1 MLAAKRIYLNLY
13 FFVMACYVF
22 FNKGVAYSYMVEA
35 LWLLGL
41 MLIFLSRR
49 SYEFIWDLRAK
60 LLAFFLVI
68 SILYIPIGLR
78 GYPFLDVIRDSFV
91 FQYGWFVFIVFLFK
105 DEQELVWNKII
116 SIYSWFPVFGL
127 LNFFL
132 QNFVDNFDRFKPFG
146 DISFVWY
153 KYGDMG
159 VHLLISSLVLLVFQQ
174 KRSVR
179 FQAVMAILIL
189 FNLLILTAYSRSG
202 MLAYVLGVLVY
213 IVLSNEAYIRT
224 RVKQYTKYLPIL
236 LMIVVPIY
244 ASIKVQENFQG
255 RKVGIEQ
262 VTQNVGSFVGVSKDA
277 NLEDNKL
284 WRLVW
289 WAKILDYSFSP
300 SYFFQGK
307 GLGMSLSETDE
318 VVAEAEEVRS
328 PHNFHLTVM
337 ARFGVPVFFLWLF
350 WLFLLYKPMFKRQ
363 LNAKTLLISTVLLA
377 FIVNASFDVFLEG
390 PMGAFPFW
398 TWVGLLLMSQAFPN
412 NDAEMNNQNSTN
424 AS

>member
-1 MLAAKRIYLNLY
+1 MLAAKNFYLNLY

-22 FNKGVAYSYMVEA
+22 FNKGVAYSYMVEVI
-35 LWLLGL
+35 WLLGFI
-41 MLIFLSRR
+41 LIFLSRR
-49 SYEFIWDLRAK
+49 SYEFVWDVRAK
-60 LLAFFLVI
+60 LLAFFLLVGI
-68 SILYIPIGLR
+68 IYIPIGLR
-78 GYPFLDVIRDSFV
+78 GHTIFDVIRDSFV

-105 DEQELVWNKII
+105 EQQSMVWNKII
-116 SIYSWFPVFGL
+116 AIYSWFPVFGL

-132 QNFVDNFDRFKPFG
+132 QNFVENFDRFKPFG
-146 DISFVWY
+146 NISFVLY

-179 FQAVMAILIL
+179 FQAVMALLIL

-213 IVLSNEAYIRT
+213 IVLSNEGYIQI
-224 RVKQYTKYLPIL
+224 RVKQYIKYLPLL

-262 VTQNVGSFVGVSKDA
+262 VTQNLGSFAGISNDS
-277 NLEDNKL
+277 NLENNKL

-318 VVAEAEEVRS
+318 ILSEVDEVRS

-337 ARFGVPVFFLWLF
+337 ARFGVPIFCLWLF
-350 WLFLLYKPMFKRQ
+350 WLFLLFKPMFKRQ
-363 LNAKTLLISTVLLA
+363 LNSKTLLISTVLLA

-398 TWVGLLLMSQAFPN
+398 TWVGLLFLTQAFPTKDFN
-412 NDAEMNNQNSTN
+412 ENVSN

>member
-1 MLAAKRIYLNLY
+1 MLAAKKIYLNLY

-22 FNKGVAYSYMVEA
+22 FNKGVAYSYMVEVI
-35 LWLLGL
+35 WLLGFI
-41 MLIFLSRR
+41 LIFLSRR
-49 SYEFIWDLRAK
+49 SYEFVWDVRTK
-60 LLAFFLVI
+60 LLAIFLLVGI
-68 SILYIPIGLR
+68 IYIPIGLR
-78 GYPFLDVIRDSFV
+78 SHTIFDVIRDSFV

-105 DEQELVWNKII
+105 EQQSMVWNKII
-116 SIYSWFPVFGL
+116 AIYSWFPVFGL

-132 QNFVDNFDRFKPFG
+132 QNFVENFDSFKPFG
-146 DISFVWY
+146 NISFVLY

-179 FQAVMAILIL
+179 FQAVMALLIL

-213 IVLSNEAYIRT
+213 IVLSNEGYIQI
-224 RVKQYTKYLPIL
+224 RVKQYIKYLPLL

-262 VTQNVGSFVGVSKDA
+262 VTQNLGSFAGISNDS
-277 NLEDNKL
+277 NLENNKL

-318 VVAEAEEVRS
+318 ILSEVDEVRS

-337 ARFGVPVFFLWLF
+337 ARFGVPIFCLWLF
-350 WLFLLYKPMFKRQ
+350 WLFLLFKPMFKRQ
-363 LNAKTLLISTVLLA
+363 LNSKTLLISTVLLA

-390 PMGAFPFW
+390 PMGAFPFL
-398 TWVGLLLMSQAFPN
+398 TWVGFLFLTQAFPTKDFN
-412 NDAEMNNQNSTN
+412 ENVSN

>member
-1 MLAAKRIYLNLY
+1 MQAAKRIYLNLY
-13 FFVMACYVF
+13 FFIMACYVF
-22 FNKGVAYSYMVEA
+22 FNKGVAYSFMAEA

-41 MLIFLSRR
+41 GLIFLSRR
-49 SYEFIWDLRAK
+49 SYEFVWDLRAK
-60 LLAFFLVI
+60 LLTLFLLVGL
-68 SILYIPIGLR
+68 LYIPIGL
-78 GYPFLDVIRDSFV
+78 GGFPFIDVIRDSFV

-105 DEQELVWNKII
+105 EEQAQVWKKII
-116 SIYSWFPVFGL
+116 TIYTWFPIFGL
-127 LNFFL
+127 LNFFF
-132 QNFVDNFDRFKPFG
+132 QNFVADADLFKPFG
-146 DISFVWY
+146 DISFILY

-174 KRSVR
+174 KRSIR

-202 MLAYVLGVLVY
+202 MLAYILGVLVY
-213 IVLSNEAYIRT
+213 IVLSNEAYIKT
-224 RVKQYTKYLPIL
+224 RVKQYTKYLPLL

-244 ASIKVQENFQG
+244 ASVKVQENFQG

-262 VTQNVGSFVGVSKDA
+262 VTQNVGSFVGASKDA

-307 GLGMSLSETDE
+307 GLGMSLSETDQ
-318 VVAEAEEVRS
+318 VVSEEAEVRS

-337 ARFGVPVFFLWLF
+337 ARFGVPIFCIWLF
-350 WLFLLYKPMFKRQ
+350 WLFILYKPMFKRH
-363 LNAKTLLISTVLLA
+363 LDAKTLLISTVLLS

-398 TWVGLLLMSQAFPN
+398 TWVGLLLMTQAFPN
-412 NDAEMNNQNSTN
+412 QAN

>member
-1 MLAAKRIYLNLY
+1 MQAAKRIYLNLY
-13 FFVMACYVF
+13 FFIMACYIF
-22 FNKGVAYSYMVEA
+22 FNKGVAYSFMAEA

-41 MLIFLSRR
+41 GLIFLSRR
-49 SYEFIWDLRAK
+49 SYEFVWDLRTK
-60 LLAFFLVI
+60 LLALFLLVGL
-68 SILYIPIGLR
+68 LYIPIGL
-78 GYPFLDVIRDSFV
+78 GGFPFIDVIRDSFV

-105 DEQELVWNKII
+105 EEQAQVWKKII
-116 SIYSWFPVFGL
+116 TIYTWFPIFGL
-127 LNFFL
+127 LNFFF
-132 QNFVDNFDRFKPFG
+132 QNFVVDADLFKPFG
-146 DISFVWY
+146 DISFILY

-174 KRSVR
+174 KRSIR
-179 FQAVMAILIL
+179 FQTVMAILIL

-202 MLAYVLGVLVY
+202 MLAYILGVLVY
-213 IVLSNEAYIRT
+213 IVLSNEAYIKT
-224 RVKQYTKYLPIL
+224 RVKQYTKYLPLL

-244 ASIKVQENFQG
+244 ASVKVQENFQG

-262 VTQNVGSFVGVSKDA
+262 VTQNVGSFVGASKDA

-318 VVAEAEEVRS
+318 VVSEEAEVRS

-337 ARFGVPVFFLWLF
+337 ARFGVPIFCIWLF
-350 WLFLLYKPMFKRQ
+350 WLFILYKPMFKRH
-363 LNAKTLLISTVLLA
+363 LDAKTLLISTVLLA
-377 FIVNASFDVFLEG
+377 FMVNASFDVFLEG

-398 TWVGLLLMSQAFPN
+398 TWVGLLLMTQAFPN
-412 NDAEMNNQNSTN
+412 QAN

>member
-1 MLAAKRIYLNLY
+1 MQAAKRIYLNLY

-22 FNKGVAYSYMVEA
+22 FNKGVAYSYMVEL

-41 MLIFLSRR
+41 ILIFLSRR

-60 LLAFFLVI
+60 LLAFFLLVGI
-68 SILYIPIGLR
+68 IYIPIGLR
-78 GYPFLDVIRDSFV
+78 GYSFFDVIRDSFA

-105 DEQELVWNKII
+105 EEQALVWKKII
-116 SIYSWFPVFGL
+116 SIYTWFPLFGL

-132 QNFVDNFDRFKPFG
+132 QNFVENFDRFKPFG
-146 DISFVWY
+146 DISFILY

-159 VHLLISSLVLLVFQQ
+159 VHLLISSLILLVFQQ

-179 FQAVMAILIL
+179 FQAVMALIIL

-202 MLAYVLGVLVY
+202 MLAYVLGVLVF
-213 IVLSNEAYIRT
+213 ILLSNEDYIKT
-224 RVKQYTKYLPIL
+224 RVRQYIKYLPLL
-236 LMIVVPIY
+236 LMIVLPIY

-262 VTQNVGSFVGVSKDA
+262 VTQNVGSFVGASNDV

-318 VVAEAEEVRS
+318 VLSDVEEVRS

-337 ARFGVPVFFLWLF
+337 ARFGVPVFCIWLY

-363 LNAKTLLISTVLLA
+363 LNSKLLMISTVLLA

-398 TWVGLLLMSQAFPN
+398 TWVGLLFLTQAFP
-412 NDAEMNNQNSTN
+412 DKAFK
-424 AS
+424 

>member
-1 MLAAKRIYLNLY
+1 MLAAKNFYLNLY

-22 FNKGVAYSYMVEA
+22 FNKGVAYSYMVEVI
-35 LWLLGL
+35 WLLGFI
-41 MLIFLSRR
+41 LIFLSRR
-49 SYEFIWDLRAK
+49 SYEFVWDVRAK
-60 LLAFFLVI
+60 LLAIFLLVGI
-68 SILYIPIGLR
+68 IYIPIGLR
-78 GYPFLDVIRDSFV
+78 GHTIFDVIRDSFV

-105 DEQELVWNKII
+105 EQQSMVWNKII
-116 SIYSWFPVFGL
+116 AIYSWFPVFGL

-132 QNFVDNFDRFKPFG
+132 QNFVENFDRFKPFG
-146 DISFVWY
+146 NISFVLY

-179 FQAVMAILIL
+179 FQAVMALLIL

-213 IVLSNEAYIRT
+213 IVLSNEGYIQI
-224 RVKQYTKYLPIL
+224 RVKQYIKYLPLL

-262 VTQNVGSFVGVSKDA
+262 VTQNLGSFAGISNDS
-277 NLEDNKL
+277 NLENNKL

-318 VVAEAEEVRS
+318 ILSEVDEVRS

-337 ARFGVPVFFLWLF
+337 ARFGVPIFCLWLF
-350 WLFLLYKPMFKRQ
+350 WLFLLFKPMFKRQ
-363 LNAKTLLISTVLLA
+363 LNSKTLLISTVLLA

-398 TWVGLLLMSQAFPN
+398 TWVGLLFLTQAFPTKDFN
-412 NDAEMNNQNSTN
+412 ENLSN

>member
-1 MLAAKRIYLNLY
+1 
-13 FFVMACYVF
+13 MA
-22 FNKGVAYSYMVEA
+22 EA

-41 MLIFLSRR
+41 GLIFLSRR
-49 SYEFIWDLRAK
+49 SYEFVWDLRAK
-60 LLAFFLVI
+60 LLTLFLLVGL
-68 SILYIPIGLR
+68 LYIPIGL
-78 GYPFLDVIRDSFV
+78 GGFPFIDVIRDSFV

-105 DEQELVWNKII
+105 EEQAQVWKKII
-116 SIYSWFPVFGL
+116 TIYTWFPIFGL
-127 LNFFL
+127 LNFFF
-132 QNFVDNFDRFKPFG
+132 QNFVVDADLFKPFG
-146 DISFVWY
+146 DISFILY

-174 KRSVR
+174 KRSIR

-202 MLAYVLGVLVY
+202 MLAYILGVLVY
-213 IVLSNEAYIRT
+213 IVLSNEAYIKT
-224 RVKQYTKYLPIL
+224 RVKQYTKYLPLL

-244 ASIKVQENFQG
+244 ASVKVQENFQG

-262 VTQNVGSFVGVSKDA
+262 VTQNVGSFVGASKDA

-318 VVAEAEEVRS
+318 VVSEEAEVRS

-337 ARFGVPVFFLWLF
+337 ARFGVPIFCIWLF
-350 WLFLLYKPMFKRQ
+350 WLFILYKPMFKRH
-363 LNAKTLLISTVLLA
+363 LDAKTLLISTVLLS

-398 TWVGLLLMSQAFPN
+398 TWVGLLLMTQAFPKQ
-412 NDAEMNNQNSTN
+412 AN

>member
-1 MLAAKRIYLNLY
+1 MQAAKRIYLNLY

-22 FNKGVAYSYMVEA
+22 FNKGVAYSYMVEL

-41 MLIFLSRR
+41 ILIFLSRR

-60 LLAFFLVI
+60 LLAFFLLVGI
-68 SILYIPIGLR
+68 IYIPIGLR
-78 GYPFLDVIRDSFV
+78 GYSFFDVIRDSFA

-105 DEQELVWNKII
+105 EEQALVWKKII
-116 SIYSWFPVFGL
+116 SIYTWFPLFGL

-132 QNFVDNFDRFKPFG
+132 QNFVENFDRFKPFG
-146 DISFVWY
+146 DISLILY

-159 VHLLISSLVLLVFQQ
+159 VHLLISSLILLVFQQ
-174 KRSVR
+174 KRSLR
-179 FQAVMAILIL
+179 FQAVMALIIL

-202 MLAYVLGVLVY
+202 MLAYVLGVLVF
-213 IVLSNEAYIRT
+213 ILLSNEDYIKT
-224 RVKQYTKYLPIL
+224 RVRQYIKYLPLL
-236 LMIVVPIY
+236 LMIVLPIY

-262 VTQNVGSFVGVSKDA
+262 VTQNVGSFVGASNDV

-318 VVAEAEEVRS
+318 VLSDVEEVRS

-337 ARFGVPVFFLWLF
+337 ARFGVPVFCIWLY

-363 LNAKTLLISTVLLA
+363 LNSKLLMISTVLLA

-398 TWVGLLLMSQAFPN
+398 TWVGLLFLTQAFP
-412 NDAEMNNQNSTN
+412 DKAFK
-424 AS
+424 

>member
-1 MLAAKRIYLNLY
+1 MQAAKRIYLNLY
-13 FFVMACYVF
+13 FFIMAWYVF
-22 FNKGVAYSYMVEA
+22 FNKGVAYSYLVEI
-35 LWLLGL
+35 LWLIGL
-41 MLIFLSRR
+41 ILIFLSRR
-49 SYEFIWDLRAK
+49 SYEFIWDIRAK
-60 LLAFFLVI
+60 FLAFFLFI
-68 SILYIPIGLR
+68 SIIYIPIGFR
-78 GYPFLDVIRDSFV
+78 GYPFIDVIRDSFV

-105 DEQELVWNKII
+105 EEQALVWKKII
-116 SIYSWFPVFGL
+116 AIYTWFPLFGL

-132 QNFVDNFDRFKPFG
+132 QNFVENFDRFKPFG
-146 DISFVWY
+146 NISFVLY

-174 KRSVR
+174 KKSVR
-179 FQAVMAILIL
+179 FQSVMAILIL
-189 FNLLILTAYSRSG
+189 FNLFILTAYSRSG

-213 IVLSNEAYIRT
+213 ILLSNEAYIRT
-224 RVKQYTKYLPIL
+224 RVKQYAKYLPL
-236 LMIVVPIY
+236 LLIIVVPIY

-262 VTQNVGSFVGVSKDA
+262 VTQNIGSFAGISNDP
-277 NLEDNKL
+277 NLENNKL

-318 VVAEAEEVRS
+318 ILSEVDEVRS

-337 ARFGVPVFFLWLF
+337 ARFGIPIFCLWF
-350 WLFLLYKPMFKRQ
+350 YWLFLLYKPMFKRQ
-363 LNAKTLLISTVLLA
+363 LDSKTLLISTVLLA

-398 TWVGLLLMSQAFPN
+398 TWVGLLFLTQAFPN
-412 NDAEMNNQNSTN
+412 KDFNENLSNGS
-424 AS
+424 

>member
-1 MLAAKRIYLNLY
+1 MQAAKRIYLNLY
-13 FFVMACYVF
+13 FFIMACYVF
-22 FNKGVAYSYMVEA
+22 FNKGVAYSYMVEV
-35 LWLLGL
+35 LWLIGL

-60 LLAFFLVI
+60 LLAFFLFVSLI
-68 SILYIPIGLR
+68 YIPIGLR
-78 GYPFLDVIRDSFV
+78 GYPLLDVIRDSFV
-91 FQYGWFVFIVFLFK
+91 FQYGWFVFIIFLFK
-105 DEQELVWNKII
+105 VEQALVWKKII
-116 SIYSWFPVFGL
+116 AIYSWFPLFGL

-146 DISFVWY
+146 NISFVLY

-174 KRSVR
+174 KRSIR

-213 IVLSNEAYIRT
+213 IVLSNEAFIKT
-224 RVKQYTKYLPIL
+224 RVKQYTKYLPLL

-262 VTQNVGSFVGVSKDA
+262 VIQNIGSFAGVSNDK
-277 NLEDNKL
+277 NLENNKL

-300 SYFFQGK
+300 SNFFQGK

-318 VVAEAEEVRS
+318 VLAEADEVRS

-337 ARFGVPVFFLWLF
+337 ARFGVPLFCLWLF
-350 WLFLLYKPMFKRQ
+350 WQFQLLKPMFKRQ
-363 LNAKTLLISTVLLA
+363 LNSKTLLISTVLLS

-398 TWVGLLLMSQAFPN
+398 TWVGLLFLTQSFPN
-412 NDAEMNNQNSTN
+412 NDDNENISN

>member
-1 MLAAKRIYLNLY
+1 MQAAKRIYLNLY
-13 FFVMACYVF
+13 FFIMAWYVF
-22 FNKGVAYSYMVEA
+22 FNKGVAYSYLVEI
-35 LWLLGL
+35 LWLIGL
-41 MLIFLSRR
+41 ILIFLSRR
-49 SYEFIWDLRAK
+49 SYEFIWDIRAK
-60 LLAFFLVI
+60 FLAFFLFI
-68 SILYIPIGLR
+68 SIIYIPIGFR
-78 GYPFLDVIRDSFV
+78 GYPFIDVIRDSFV

-105 DEQELVWNKII
+105 EEQALVWKKII
-116 SIYSWFPVFGL
+116 AIYTWFPLFGL

-132 QNFVDNFDRFKPFG
+132 QNFVENFDRFKPFG
-146 DISFVWY
+146 NISFVLY

-174 KRSVR
+174 KKSVR
-179 FQAVMAILIL
+179 FQSVMAILIL
-189 FNLLILTAYSRSG
+189 FNLFILTAYSRSG

-213 IVLSNEAYIRT
+213 ILLSNEAYIRT
-224 RVKQYTKYLPIL
+224 RVKQYAKYLPL
-236 LMIVVPIY
+236 LLIIVVPIY

-262 VTQNVGSFVGVSKDA
+262 VTQNLGSFAGISNDP
-277 NLEDNKL
+277 NLENNKL

-318 VVAEAEEVRS
+318 ILSEVDEVRS

-337 ARFGVPVFFLWLF
+337 ARFGIPIFCLWF
-350 WLFLLYKPMFKRQ
+350 YWLFLLYKPMFKRQ
-363 LNAKTLLISTVLLA
+363 LDSKTLLISTVLLA

-398 TWVGLLLMSQAFPN
+398 TWVGLLFLTQAFPN
-412 NDAEMNNQNSTN
+412 KDFNENLSNGS
-424 AS
+424 

>member
-1 MLAAKRIYLNLY
+1 MQAAKRIYLTFY

-22 FNKGVAYSYMVEA
+22 FNKGVAYSYMVEV
-35 LWLLGL
+35 LWLFGL
-41 MLIFLSRR
+41 LLIFLSRHT
-49 SYEFIWDLRAK
+49 YEFVWDLRAK
-60 LLAFFLVI
+60 LLVFFLTVGI
-68 SILYIPIGLR
+68 IYIPIGLR
-78 GYPFLDVIRDSFV
+78 GYPFLEVIRDSFI
-91 FQYGWFVFIVFLFK
+91 FQYGWFAFIVFLFK
-105 DEQELVWNKII
+105 DQQQLVWKKII
-116 SIYSWFPVFGL
+116 AIYSWFPVFGL
-127 LNFFL
+127 LNFGL
-132 QNFVDNFDRFKPFG
+132 QNFVENFDRIKPFG
-146 DISFVWY
+146 GIALVLY

-174 KRSVR
+174 KRSLR
-179 FQAVMAILIL
+179 FQAMMAILIL

-213 IVLSNEAYIRT
+213 IVLSKEAYIRT
-224 RVKQYTKYLPIL
+224 RVKQYTKYLPL
-236 LMIVVPIY
+236 LLLIVVPIY

-262 VTQNVGSFVGVSKDA
+262 VAQNAGSFVGISKNM

-289 WAKILDYSFSP
+289 WAKILEYSFSP

-318 VVAEAEEVRS
+318 VVSEAEEVRS

-337 ARFGVPVFFLWLF
+337 ARFGVPIFFLWLF
-350 WLFLLYKPMFKRQ
+350 WLFLLFKPMFKRQ
-363 LNAKTLLISTVLLA
+363 LEAKTLLISTVLLA

-398 TWVGLLLMSQAFPN
+398 TWVGLLLLTQAFPSKDI
-412 NDAEMNNQNSTN
+412 DAIKQD
-424 AS
+424 A

>member
-1 MLAAKRIYLNLY
+1 MQAAKRIYLNLY

-22 FNKGVAYSYMVEA
+22 FNKGVAYSFMAEA
-35 LWLLGL
+35 LWLLGIG
-41 MLIFLSRR
+41 LIFLSRR
-49 SYEFIWDLRAK
+49 SYEFVWDLRTK
-60 LLAFFLVI
+60 LLSFFLFVG
-68 SILYIPIGLR
+68 LFYVPLGLR
-78 GYPFLDVIRDSFV
+78 VYPFIDVIRDSFV
-91 FQYGWFVFIVFLFK
+91 FQYGWFVFIIFLFK
-105 DEQELVWNKII
+105 EEQKLVWQKII
-116 SIYSWFPVFGL
+116 GIYSWFPVFGL
-127 LNFFL
+127 LNFFF
-132 QNFVDNFDRFKPFG
+132 QNFVYNADQFTPFG
-146 DISFVWY
+146 GISFLLY

-159 VHLLISSLVLLVFQQ
+159 VHLLISSLLLLVFQQ
-174 KRSVR
+174 KRSIR
-179 FQAVMAILIL
+179 FQVVMALLIL

-202 MLAYVLGVLVY
+202 MLAYVLGLLIY
-213 IVLSNEAYIRT
+213 ILLSNEEYIKT
-224 RVKQYTKYLPIL
+224 RVKQYTKYLPLL
-236 LMIVVPIY
+236 LMIVLPIY

-262 VTQNVGSFVGVSKDA
+262 VTQNVGSFLGASKDA

-318 VVAEAEEVRS
+318 VISEQVEVRS

-337 ARFGVPVFFLWLF
+337 ARFGVPIFCIWLF
-350 WLFLLYKPMFKRQ
+350 WLFILYKPMFKKQ
-363 LNAKTLLISTVLLA
+363 LDAKTLLISTVLLA

-398 TWVGLLLMSQAFPN
+398 TWVGLLFLTQAFPN
-412 NDAEMNNQNSTN
+412 IVDNENFSNVS
-424 AS
+424 

>member
-1 MLAAKRIYLNLY
+1 
-13 FFVMACYVF
+13 MACYVF
-22 FNKGVAYSYMVEA
+22 FNKGVAYSYLVEA

-41 MLIFLSRR
+41 ILIFLSRR

-60 LLAFFLVI
+60 LLAIFLLI
-68 SILYIPIGLR
+68 SIIYIPIGLR
-78 GYPFLDVIRDSFV
+78 GYPFLEVIRDSFV
-91 FQYGWFVFIVFLFK
+91 FQYGWFAFIVFLFK
-105 DEQELVWNKII
+105 DEQDAVWNKII

-132 QNFVDNFDRFKPFG
+132 QNFVENFDRFKPFG
-146 DISFVWY
+146 DISFVLY

-213 IVLSNEAYIRT
+213 IVLSNEDYIRI
-224 RVKQYTKYLPIL
+224 RVKQYTKYLPL
-236 LMIVVPIY
+236 LFMIVIPIY

-262 VTQNVGSFVGVSKDA
+262 VKQNVGSFVGVSKDA

-289 WAKILDYSFSP
+289 WAKILDDSFTP
-300 SYFFQGK
+300 AYFFQGK
-307 GLGMSLSETDE
+307 GIGMSLSDTDE
-318 VVAEAEEVRS
+318 VVVESEEVRS

-337 ARFGVPVFFLWLF
+337 ARFGVPIFCLWLF
-350 WLFLLYKPMFKRQ
+350 WLYLLYKPMFKRQ
-363 LNAKTLLISTVLLA
+363 LDAKTLLMSTVILA

-398 TWVGLLLMSQAFPN
+398 TWVGLLFLTQAFPN
-412 NDAEMNNQNSTN
+412 KDAVTNNQNSTD

>member
-1 MLAAKRIYLNLY
+1 
-13 FFVMACYVF
+13 
-22 FNKGVAYSYMVEA
+22 MVEVI
-35 LWLLGL
+35 WLLGFI
-41 MLIFLSRR
+41 LIFLSRR
-49 SYEFIWDLRAK
+49 SYEFVWDVRAK
-60 LLAFFLVI
+60 LLAFFLLVGI
-68 SILYIPIGLR
+68 IYIPIGLR
-78 GYPFLDVIRDSFV
+78 GHTIFDVIRDSFV

-105 DEQELVWNKII
+105 EQQSMVWNKII
-116 SIYSWFPVFGL
+116 AIYSWFPVFGL

-132 QNFVDNFDRFKPFG
+132 QNFVENFDRFKPFG
-146 DISFVWY
+146 NISFVLY

-179 FQAVMAILIL
+179 FQAVMALLIL

-213 IVLSNEAYIRT
+213 IVLSNEGYIQI
-224 RVKQYTKYLPIL
+224 RVKQYIKYLPLL

-262 VTQNVGSFVGVSKDA
+262 VTQNLGSFAGISNDS
-277 NLEDNKL
+277 NLENNKL

-318 VVAEAEEVRS
+318 ILSEVDEVRS

-337 ARFGVPVFFLWLF
+337 ARFGVPIFCLWLF
-350 WLFLLYKPMFKRQ
+350 WLFLLFKPMFKRQ
-363 LNAKTLLISTVLLA
+363 LNSKTLLISTVLLA

-398 TWVGLLLMSQAFPN
+398 TWVGLLFLTQAFPTKDFN
-412 NDAEMNNQNSTN
+412 ENVSN

>member
-1 MLAAKRIYLNLY
+1 MLAAKNFYLNLY

-22 FNKGVAYSYMVEA
+22 FNKGVAYSYMVEVI
-35 LWLLGL
+35 WLLGFI
-41 MLIFLSRR
+41 LIFLSRR
-49 SYEFIWDLRAK
+49 SYEFVWDVRAK
-60 LLAFFLVI
+60 LLAIFLLVGI
-68 SILYIPIGLR
+68 IYIPIGLR
-78 GYPFLDVIRDSFV
+78 GHTIFDVIRDSFV

-105 DEQELVWNKII
+105 EQQSMVWNKII
-116 SIYSWFPVFGL
+116 AIYSWFPVFGL

-132 QNFVDNFDRFKPFG
+132 QNFVENFDRFKPFG
-146 DISFVWY
+146 NISFVLY

-179 FQAVMAILIL
+179 FQAVMALLIL

-213 IVLSNEAYIRT
+213 IVLSNEGYIQI
-224 RVKQYTKYLPIL
+224 RVKQYIKYLPLL

-262 VTQNVGSFVGVSKDA
+262 VTQNLGSFAGISNDS
-277 NLEDNKL
+277 NLENNKL

-318 VVAEAEEVRS
+318 ILSEVDEVRS

-337 ARFGVPVFFLWLF
+337 ARFGVPIFCLWLF
-350 WLFLLYKPMFKRQ
+350 WLFLLFKPMFKRQ
-363 LNAKTLLISTVLLA
+363 LNSKTLLISTVLLA

-398 TWVGLLLMSQAFPN
+398 TWVGLLFLTQAFPTKDFN
-412 NDAEMNNQNSTN
+412 ENVSN

>member
-22 FNKGVAYSYMVEA
+22 FNKGVAYSFLVEA
-35 LWLLGL
+35 SWLVGL
-41 MLIFLSRR
+41 VLIFLARR
-49 SYEFIWDLRAK
+49 SYEFAWDLRAK
-60 LLAFFLVI
+60 LLFFFLIVGLI
-68 SILYIPIGLR
+68 YIPIGLR
-78 GYPFLDVIRDSFV
+78 GYPFIDVIRDSFV

-105 DEQELVWNKII
+105 DVQNLVWQKII
-116 SIYSWFPVFGL
+116 AIYSWFPVFGL

-132 QNFVDNFDRFKPFG
+132 QNFVENFDRFKPFG
-146 DISFVWY
+146 DISFVLY

-174 KRSVR
+174 KRSIR

-213 IVLSNEAYIRT
+213 ILLSKEAYIRT

-236 LMIVVPIY
+236 LMVVIPIY

-262 VTQNVGSFVGVSKDA
+262 VSQNVGSFVGISKDA

-300 SYFFQGK
+300 AYFAQGK

-318 VVAEAEEVRS
+318 VVSEVDEVRS

-337 ARFGVPVFFLWLF
+337 ARFGVPIFFLWLF
-350 WLFLLYKPMFKRQ
+350 WLFLLYKPMFKKQ
-363 LNAKTLLISTVLLA
+363 FDAKTLLISTVLLA

-398 TWVGLLLMSQAFPN
+398 TWVGLLFMSQAFPLKEI
-412 NDAEMNNQNSTN
+412 DATENEK
-424 AS
+424 AI

>member
-1 MLAAKRIYLNLY
+1 MLAAKKIYLNFY

-22 FNKGVAYSYMVEA
+22 FNKGVAYSYMVEV

-41 MLIFLSRR
+41 ILIFLSRR
-49 SYEFIWDLRAK
+49 SYEFIWDVRAK
-60 LLAFFLVI
+60 LLAFFLLV
-68 SILYIPIGLR
+68 SIIYIPIGLR
-78 GYPFLDVIRDSFV
+78 GYPLLDVIRDSFV

-105 DEQELVWNKII
+105 EQQALVWNKII
-116 SIYSWFPVFGL
+116 AIYSCFPFFGL

-132 QNFVDNFDRFKPFG
+132 QNFVENFDRFKPFG
-146 DISFVWY
+146 NISFVLY

-179 FQAVMAILIL
+179 FQAVMAVLIL

-213 IVLSNEAYIRT
+213 IVLSNEAYIKT
-224 RVKQYTKYLPIL
+224 RVKQYAKYLPLL

-262 VTQNVGSFVGVSKDA
+262 VSQNLGSLAGLSNNS
-277 NLEDNKL
+277 NLEKNKL

-289 WAKILDYSFSP
+289 WASILDYSFSP

-307 GLGMSLSETDE
+307 GIGMSLSETDE
-318 VVAEAEEVRS
+318 AVAEADEVRS

-337 ARFGVPVFFLWLF
+337 ARFGVPIFCLWF
-350 WLFLLYKPMFKRQ
+350 YWLFLLFKPMFKRQ
-363 LNAKTLLISTVLLA
+363 LDSKTLLISTVLLA

-398 TWVGLLLMSQAFPN
+398 TWVGLLFLTQAFPTKDFN
-412 NDAEMNNQNSTN
+412 ENLSN

>member
-1 MLAAKRIYLNLY
+1 MQAAKRIYLTFY
-13 FFVMACYVF
+13 FFVMASYVF
-22 FNKGVAYSYMVEA
+22 FNKGVAYSYMVEV
-35 LWLLGL
+35 LWLFGL
-41 MLIFLSRR
+41 LLIFLSRH
-49 SYEFIWDLRAK
+49 SYEFVWDLRAK
-60 LLAFFLVI
+60 LLALFLTI
-68 SILYIPIGLR
+68 GIIYIPIGLR
-78 GYPFLDVIRDSFV
+78 GYPFLEVIRDSFI
-91 FQYGWFVFIVFLFK
+91 FQYGWFAFIVFLFK
-105 DEQELVWNKII
+105 DEQQLVWKKII
-116 SIYSWFPVFGL
+116 ALYSWFPIFGL
-127 LNFFL
+127 LNFGL

-146 DISFVWY
+146 EISLVLY

-174 KRSVR
+174 KKSLR
-179 FQAVMAILIL
+179 FQAMMAILIL

-224 RVKQYTKYLPIL
+224 RVKQYTKYLPLL

-262 VTQNVGSFVGVSKDA
+262 VAQNAGSFVGISKDV

-300 SYFFQGK
+300 NYFFQGK
-307 GLGMSLSETDE
+307 GLGMSLSEADE
-318 VVAEAEEVRS
+318 VISEAEEVRS

-337 ARFGVPVFFLWLF
+337 ARFGVPIFCLWLF
-350 WLFLLYKPMFKRQ
+350 WLFLLFKPMFKKQ
-363 LNAKTLLISTVLLA
+363 LDAKTLLISTVLLA

-398 TWVGLLLMSQAFPN
+398 TWVGLLLLTQAFPS
-412 NDAEMNNQNSTN
+412 NDIDATIQD
-424 AS
+424 A

>member
-1 MLAAKRIYLNLY
+1 MQAAKRIYLNLY
-13 FFVMACYVF
+13 FFIMACYVF
-22 FNKGVAYSYMVEA
+22 FNKGVAYSFMAEA

-41 MLIFLSRR
+41 GLIFLSRR
-49 SYEFIWDLRAK
+49 SYEFVWDLRAK
-60 LLAFFLVI
+60 LLTLFLLVGL
-68 SILYIPIGLR
+68 LYIPIGL
-78 GYPFLDVIRDSFV
+78 GGFPFIDVIRDSFV

-105 DEQELVWNKII
+105 EEQAQVWKKII
-116 SIYSWFPVFGL
+116 TIYTWFPIFGL
-127 LNFFL
+127 LNFFF
-132 QNFVDNFDRFKPFG
+132 QNFVVDADLFKPFG
-146 DISFVWY
+146 DISFILY

-174 KRSVR
+174 KRSIR

-202 MLAYVLGVLVY
+202 MLAYILGVLVY
-213 IVLSNEAYIRT
+213 IVLSNEAYIKT
-224 RVKQYTKYLPIL
+224 RVKQYTKYLPLL

-244 ASIKVQENFQG
+244 ASVKVQENFQG

-262 VTQNVGSFVGVSKDA
+262 VTQNVGSFVGASKDA

-307 GLGMSLSETDE
+307 GLGMSLSETDQ
-318 VVAEAEEVRS
+318 VVSEEAEVRS

-337 ARFGVPVFFLWLF
+337 ARFGVPIFCIWLF
-350 WLFLLYKPMFKRQ
+350 WLFILYKPMFKRH
-363 LNAKTLLISTVLLA
+363 LDAKTLLISTVLLS

-398 TWVGLLLMSQAFPN
+398 TWVGLLLMTQAFPN
-412 NDAEMNNQNSTN
+412 QAN

>member
-1 MLAAKRIYLNLY
+1 MLAAKNFYLNLY

-22 FNKGVAYSYMVEA
+22 FNKGVAYSYMVEVI
-35 LWLLGL
+35 WLLGFI
-41 MLIFLSRR
+41 LIFLSRR
-49 SYEFIWDLRAK
+49 SYEFVWDVRAK
-60 LLAFFLVI
+60 LLAIFLLVGI
-68 SILYIPIGLR
+68 IYIPIGLR
-78 GYPFLDVIRDSFV
+78 GHTIFDVIRDSFV

-105 DEQELVWNKII
+105 EQQSMVWNKII
-116 SIYSWFPVFGL
+116 AIYSWFPVFGL

-132 QNFVDNFDRFKPFG
+132 QNFVENFDRFKPFG
-146 DISFVWY
+146 NISFVLY

-179 FQAVMAILIL
+179 FQAVMALLIL

-213 IVLSNEAYIRT
+213 IVLSNEGYIQI
-224 RVKQYTKYLPIL
+224 RVKQYIKYLPLL

-262 VTQNVGSFVGVSKDA
+262 VSQNLGSLAGLSNNS
-277 NLEDNKL
+277 NLEKNKL

-289 WAKILDYSFSP
+289 WASILDYSFSP

-307 GLGMSLSETDE
+307 GIGMSLSETDE
-318 VVAEAEEVRS
+318 AVAEADEVRS

-337 ARFGVPVFFLWLF
+337 ARFGVPIFCLWF
-350 WLFLLYKPMFKRQ
+350 YWLFLLFKPMFKRQ
-363 LNAKTLLISTVLLA
+363 LDSKTLLISTVLLA

-398 TWVGLLLMSQAFPN
+398 TWVGLLFLTQAFPTKDFN
-412 NDAEMNNQNSTN
+412 ENLSN

>member
-1 MLAAKRIYLNLY
+1 MLAAKKIYLNLY

-22 FNKGVAYSYMVEA
+22 FNKGVAYSYMVEVI
-35 LWLLGL
+35 WLLGFI
-41 MLIFLSRR
+41 LIFLSRR
-49 SYEFIWDLRAK
+49 SYEFVWDVRAK
-60 LLAFFLVI
+60 LLAIFLLVGI
-68 SILYIPIGLR
+68 IYIPIGLR
-78 GYPFLDVIRDSFV
+78 GHTIFDVIRDSFV

-105 DEQELVWNKII
+105 EQQSMVWNKII
-116 SIYSWFPVFGL
+116 AIYSWFPVFGL
-127 LNFFL
+127 FNFFL
-132 QNFVDNFDRFKPFG
+132 QNFVENFDRFKPFG
-146 DISFVWY
+146 NISFVLY

-179 FQAVMAILIL
+179 FQAVMALLIL

-213 IVLSNEAYIRT
+213 IVLSNEGYIQI
-224 RVKQYTKYLPIL
+224 RVKQYIKYLPLL

-262 VTQNVGSFVGVSKDA
+262 VTQNLGSFAGISNDS
-277 NLEDNKL
+277 NLENNKL

-318 VVAEAEEVRS
+318 ILSEVDEVRS

-337 ARFGVPVFFLWLF
+337 ARFGVPIFCLWLF
-350 WLFLLYKPMFKRQ
+350 WLFLLFKPMFKRQ
-363 LNAKTLLISTVLLA
+363 LNSKTLLISTVLLA

-398 TWVGLLLMSQAFPN
+398 TWVGLLFLTQAFPTKDFN
-412 NDAEMNNQNSTN
+412 ENVSN

>member
-1 MLAAKRIYLNLY
+1 MQAAKRIYLNLY
-13 FFVMACYVF
+13 FFIMACYVF
-22 FNKGVAYSYMVEA
+22 FNKGVAYSYLVEI
-35 LWLLGL
+35 LWLMGL
-41 MLIFLSRR
+41 ILIFLSRR
-49 SYEFIWDLRAK
+49 SYEFIWDIRAK
-60 LLAFFLVI
+60 LLAFFLFI
-68 SILYIPIGLR
+68 SIIYIPIGLR
-78 GYPFLDVIRDSFV
+78 GYPFIDVIRDSFV
-91 FQYGWFVFIVFLFK
+91 FQYGWFVFIIFLFK
-105 DEQELVWNKII
+105 EEQALVWKKII
-116 SIYSWFPVFGL
+116 AIYTWFPLFGL

-132 QNFVDNFDRFKPFG
+132 QNFVENFDRFKPFG
-146 DISFVWY
+146 NISFVLY

-202 MLAYVLGVLVY
+202 MLAYVLSVLVY

-224 RVKQYTKYLPIL
+224 RVKQYAKYLPLL

-262 VTQNVGSFVGVSKDA
+262 VTQNLGSFAGVSNDK
-277 NLEDNKL
+277 NLENNKL

-307 GLGMSLSETDE
+307 GIGMSLSETDE
-318 VVAEAEEVRS
+318 AVVEADEVRS

-337 ARFGVPVFFLWLF
+337 ARFGVPIFSLWLF
-350 WLFLLYKPMFKRQ
+350 WMFLLFKPMFKRQ
-363 LNAKTLLISTVLLA
+363 LNSKILLISTVLLA

-398 TWVGLLLMSQAFPN
+398 TWVGLLFLTQAFPN
-412 NDAEMNNQNSTN
+412 KDDNENFSN

>member
-1 MLAAKRIYLNLY
+1 MLAAKKFYLNFY

-22 FNKGVAYSYMVEA
+22 FNKGVAYSYMVEL

-41 MLIFLSRR
+41 ILIFLSRR

-60 LLAFFLVI
+60 LLTFFLLV
-68 SILYIPIGLR
+68 SIIYIPIGLR
-78 GYPFLDVIRDSFV
+78 GYPLLDVIRDSFV

-105 DEQELVWNKII
+105 EQQSLVWNKII
-116 SIYSWFPVFGL
+116 AIYSWFPFFGL

-132 QNFVDNFDRFKPFG
+132 QNFVENFDRFKPFG
-146 DISFVWY
+146 NISFVLY

-179 FQAVMAILIL
+179 FQAVMAVLIL

-213 IVLSNEAYIRT
+213 IVLSNEAYIKT
-224 RVKQYTKYLPIL
+224 RVKQYAKYLPLL

-262 VTQNVGSFVGVSKDA
+262 VTQNLGSFAGLSNNS
-277 NLEDNKL
+277 NLENNKL

-289 WAKILDYSFSP
+289 WASILDYSFSP

-307 GLGMSLSETDE
+307 GIGMSLSETDE
-318 VVAEAEEVRS
+318 AIAEADEVRS

-337 ARFGVPVFFLWLF
+337 ARFGVPIFCLWF
-350 WLFLLYKPMFKRQ
+350 YWLFLLYKPMFKRQ
-363 LNAKTLLISTVLLA
+363 LDSKTLLISTVLLA

-398 TWVGLLLMSQAFPN
+398 TWVGLLFLTQAFPN
-412 NDAEMNNQNSTN
+412 NDDNENISN

>member
-1 MLAAKRIYLNLY
+1 MQAAKRIYLNLY
-13 FFVMACYVF
+13 FFIMACYIF
-22 FNKGVAYSYMVEA
+22 FNKGVAYSFMAEA

-41 MLIFLSRR
+41 GLIFLSRR
-49 SYEFIWDLRAK
+49 SYEFVWDLRTK
-60 LLAFFLVI
+60 LLALFLLVGL
-68 SILYIPIGLR
+68 LYIPIGL
-78 GYPFLDVIRDSFV
+78 GGFPFIDVIRDSFV

-105 DEQELVWNKII
+105 EEQAQVWKKII
-116 SIYSWFPVFGL
+116 TIYTWFPIFGL
-127 LNFFL
+127 LNFFF
-132 QNFVDNFDRFKPFG
+132 QNFVVDADLFKPFG
-146 DISFVWY
+146 DISFILY

-174 KRSVR
+174 KRSIR

-202 MLAYVLGVLVY
+202 MLAYILGVLVY
-213 IVLSNEAYIRT
+213 IVLSNEAYIKT
-224 RVKQYTKYLPIL
+224 RVKQYTKYLPLL

-244 ASIKVQENFQG
+244 ASVKVQENFQG

-262 VTQNVGSFVGVSKDA
+262 VTQNVGSFVGASKDA

-318 VVAEAEEVRS
+318 VVSEEAEVRS

-337 ARFGVPVFFLWLF
+337 ARFGVPIFCIWLF
-350 WLFLLYKPMFKRQ
+350 WLFILYKPMFKRH
-363 LNAKTLLISTVLLA
+363 LDAKTLLISTVLLA
-377 FIVNASFDVFLEG
+377 FMVNASFDVFLEG

-398 TWVGLLLMSQAFPN
+398 TWVGLLLMTQAFPN
-412 NDAEMNNQNSTN
+412 QAN